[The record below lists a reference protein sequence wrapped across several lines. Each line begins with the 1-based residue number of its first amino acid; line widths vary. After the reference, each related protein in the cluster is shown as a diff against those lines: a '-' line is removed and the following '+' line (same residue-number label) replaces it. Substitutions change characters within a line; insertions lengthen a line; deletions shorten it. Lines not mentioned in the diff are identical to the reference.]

1 MLLAWSRFELK
12 NLLRNKMTVVMI
24 FYPLILGA
32 IGRYLIVN
40 GIVQEQ
46 ALAFVAMLLAI
57 LMGQLY
63 GAMAA
68 FSLLDDRD
76 DQVFASIRISPVPL
90 NRYIWFKVGFAYCFA
105 LAAGF
110 FIIWFS
116 GAITLS
122 TGDILLVAA
131 LSALQTPITA
141 FLVNSFASNKVEGFV
156 AMKASGFLLF
166 FPIGGFFFLDAREW
180 LFAIA
185 PLHWAAKAVQHAI
198 LQPLIETGQVRMNL
212 TFYQYIIVGLVYN
225 LFLVTATLQL
235 FRRKNE
241 LS

>member
-12 NLLRNKMTVVMI
+12 NLLRNRMTAVMI
-24 FYPLILGA
+24 FYPLILGG

-40 GIVQEQ
+40 GIVQDQ
-46 ALAFVAMLLAI
+46 ALAFVAMFLAI

-63 GAMAA
+63 GGMAG

-105 LAAGF
+105 LAAGY

-116 GAITLS
+116 GAIPLS
-122 TGDILLVAA
+122 AGDTLLVAA
-131 LSALQTPITA
+131 LSALQTPFTA
-141 FLVNSFASNKVEGFV
+141 FLVNAFANNKVEGF
-156 AMKASGFLLF
+156 ATMKASGFLLL
-166 FPIGGFFFLDAREW
+166 FPLGGFFFLDAREW

-198 LQPLIETGQVRMNL
+198 LQPLIEAGQVRMNL
-212 TFYQYIIVGLVYN
+212 SFYQYIIIGLGYN
-225 LFLVTATLQL
+225 LLLVAATFYL
-235 FRRKNE
+235 FSKRNE

>member
-1 MLLAWSRFELK
+1 MLLAWSLFELK

-46 ALAFVAMLLAI
+46 ALAFTAMLLAI
-57 LMGQLY
+57 LMGHLY
-63 GAMAA
+63 GAMAG

-76 DQVFASIRISPVPL
+76 DQVLASIRISPVPL
-90 NRYIWFKVGFAYCFA
+90 NRYIWFKVGFAYFFA

-116 GAITLS
+116 GAFRLS
-122 TGDILLVAA
+122 AGDILLVAA

-141 FLVNSFASNKVEGFV
+141 FLVNAFADNKVEGYV
-156 AMKASGFLLF
+156 TMKASGFLLF
-166 FPIGGFFFLDAREW
+166 LPIAGFFFLDAREW

-185 PLHWAAKAVQHAI
+185 PLHWASKAVQHAI
-198 LQPLIETGQVRMNL
+198 LQPLIEAGQVRMNL
-212 TFYQYIIVGLVYN
+212 GFYQYIIIGLVYN
-225 LFLVTATLQL
+225 LLLVAATYHL

-241 LS
+241 L